1 MKYRWWSKSQLS
13 WGMVLICHLN
23 ILEFCEK
30 HLISITM
37 YSRKKNVCKCLFMSY
52 QESILVLVPFA
63 SCCGKSVK
71 MGETPYISKY
81 HFPVHFNQVLKPFS
95 FGI

>member
-1 MKYRWWSKSQLS
+1 
-13 WGMVLICHLN
+13 
-23 ILEFCEK
+23 
-30 HLISITM
+30 
-37 YSRKKNVCKCLFMSY
+37 MSY